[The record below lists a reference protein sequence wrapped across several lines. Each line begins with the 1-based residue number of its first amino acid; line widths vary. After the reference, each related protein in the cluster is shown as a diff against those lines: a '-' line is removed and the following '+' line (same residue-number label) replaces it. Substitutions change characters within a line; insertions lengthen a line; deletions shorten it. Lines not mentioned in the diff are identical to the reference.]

1 MCFLCTSCSS
11 TKQYTRP
18 DLDNLTPQEQE
29 MYDKFKAE
37 IEGTLTEEEKA
48 QIIDNHHYTMAIAR
62 DIAKKYIMSDKE
74 EYESLTIDNLGD
86 FLRNEEKFTRID
98 LSADDVYVK
107 SMLINTDKNQFK
119 LYDKNEDKVED
130 FEYNHIGHFVRNL
143 GPWNSEEQ
151 KLIAIDETT
160 PQRVG
165 TIVEL
170 YRELETNDFHI
181 AIQTYYGYN
190 NIASIIVPAN
200 LTTDKTLSFTFEDD
214 GFNHS
219 GSGTLEYISETSM
232 KLTLN
237 TNKPDEEF
245 GLYKGTINLVK
256 NKM

>member
-1 MCFLCTSCSS
+1 
-11 TKQYTRP
+11 
-18 DLDNLTPQEQE
+18 
-29 MYDKFKAE
+29 
-37 IEGTLTEEEKA
+37 
-48 QIIDNHHYTMAIAR
+48 MAIAR

-74 EYESLTIDNLGD
+74 EYNSLTIDNLGD

-165 TIVEL
+165 TILEL
-170 YRELETNDFHI
+170 YREIETNELH
-181 AIQTYYGYN
+181 ASIQTYYGYN
-190 NIASIIVPAN
+190 NIASVIVPVTLIN
-200 LTTDKTLSFTFEDD
+200 DKELSFEFEND

-219 GSGTLEYISETSM
+219 GSGTLTYISESTM
-232 KLTLN
+232 VLTLN
-237 TNKPDEEF
+237 TNKPEEEF
-245 GLYKGTINLVK
+245 GLYNGTINLVK